1 MKKMFNL
8 KTEESKMI
16 TITWMSSIP
25 WQLLSVSITLEDE
38 VKAMMLLCSFPD
50 RWEGFVMIFSDSV
63 SSSSFVS
70 SKKVSML
77 KFDDVVGVLL
87 SEDMRRKIQGT
98 SFWYAFV
105 SNERGKTSERV
116 KNNKRH
122 EDQNPE
128 KKRIVVGIVLRKDTI
143 RKIVGYW
150 KNRVLKTN
158 LWIMRK
164 IKLMK
169 KMQVLLSYI

>member
-1 MKKMFNL
+1 
-8 KTEESKMI
+8 
-16 TITWMSSIP
+16 
-25 WQLLSVSITLEDE
+25 
-38 VKAMMLLCSFPD
+38 
-50 RWEGFVMIFSDSV
+50 MIFSDSV

-87 SEDMRRKIQGT
+87 SEDMRRKNQGT

-143 RKIVGYW
+143 RNIVGYW
-150 KNRVLKTN
+150 ENRVLKP
-158 LWIMRK
+158 I
-164 IKLMK
+164 
-169 KMQVLLSYI
+169 YG

>member
-1 MKKMFNL
+1 
-8 KTEESKMI
+8 
-16 TITWMSSIP
+16 
-25 WQLLSVSITLEDE
+25 
-38 VKAMMLLCSFPD
+38 
-50 RWEGFVMIFSDSV
+50 MIFSDSI

-98 SFWYAFV
+98 SFWYAV
-105 SNERGKTSERV
+105 ESNERVKIREQV

-158 LWIMRK
+158 VWIMRK

-169 KMQVLLSYI
+169 KIQFLLSYI